1 MAVSMMKGMI
11 VGNVGRIEPAEKTQ
25 NGAEKQRFS
34 VAVNQW
40 DSRTDTKTTTWWSC
54 TAFGKQAETIRKFLA
69 KGMPVTVVG
78 DFKAEVVKKEDRTFL
93 NLNLTCD
100 TVVGM
105 GRRDANEAIEGNA
118 GGTTSAPAASVA
130 DTSKVGGADVDVDD
144 IPF

>member
-1 MAVSMMKGMI
+1 MAISMQKATI
-11 VGNVGRIEPAEKTQ
+11 VGNVGRIEAAETTQ
-25 NGAEKQRFS
+25 SGSQKQRFS

-40 DSRTDTKTTTWWSC
+40 DNRTEQKITTWWSC

-69 KGMPVTVVG
+69 KGMPVAVVG
-78 DFKAEVVKKEDRTFL
+78 DFRAEVVNKDGRTFL

-105 GRRDANEAIEGNA
+105 GRRDANEAVEA
-118 GGTTSAPAASVA
+118 GPGTTSAPAASVA
-130 DTSKVGGADVDVDD
+130 DTSKIGGADDLVDE

>member
-105 GRRDANEAIEGNA
+105 GRRDANEAIEGA
-118 GGTTSAPAASVA
+118 SSATSAPAASVA
-130 DTSKVGGADVDVDD
+130 DTSKVAGMDDLADE